1 MRGGMVLDY
10 DTNASYFGTS
20 FTLASTV
27 IPYVLGRCEFWLFM
41 ALHLAITFSYR
52 AGYLVGADESKTTLF
67 IDWNDMKVISA
78 ITTFFEVFFTNQT
91 FTRYLHLYDRT
102 RNLLKCV
109 CEFCFETS
117 LHLKSTS
124 QSHIRLAT
132 RYFLCSVVLF
142 FSQMKKSEDEKLWA
156 ELQRLSLIRPDEQ
169 EHLETYDRDMRSLVV
184 LHWAAK
190 VIKLGHKNS
199 AGKAPGNAL
208 KNMIDK
214 LVVTHGIQQ
223 EVIDTMSLPI
233 PFQYFHLLN
242 LMIVI
247 NLLLWAYGMGISES
261 AFAPF
266 VYFFAALIF
275 MGMMELAVQLSDPFG
290 DDETDFP
297 LDRWLREV
305 LEDARTLLESEQP
318 GEDDAFKSL
327 IKGEERLRVSP
338 DMEQRLQAMMSP
350 GFGDRELTTC
360 STFQHSDDDSSE

>member
-1 MRGGMVLDY
+1 MVLDY
-10 DTNASYFGTS
+10 DTSATYISTS
-20 FTLASTV
+20 FSWTSTV
-27 IPYVLGRCEFWLFM
+27 VPYVLGRLEFWIFM
-41 ALHLAITFSYR
+41 ALHLGITSAYR
-52 AGYLVGADESKTTLF
+52 TGYLAGADVSKTTFF
-67 IDWNDMKVISA
+67 IDWNDMKVIAA

-91 FTRYLHLYDRT
+91 FSRYLHLYDKT

-117 LHLKSTS
+117 LHLKSS
-124 QSHIRLAT
+124 SHGHMRLAS

-142 FSQMKKSEDEKLWA
+142 FSEMKKGDEDKSWL
-156 ELQRLSLIRPDEQ
+156 ELQRLSLVRPDEQ
-169 EHLETYDRDMRSLVV
+169 EHLELYDKDMRSLVV

-214 LVVTHGIQQ
+214 LVETHAIQQ
-223 EVIDTMSLPI
+223 EVMDTMRMPI

-261 AFAPF
+261 AFAPV

-290 DDETDFP
+290 EDETDFP
-297 LDRWLREV
+297 LGKWVQEV
-305 LEDARTLLESEQP
+305 LEDARALLESEQP
-318 GEDDAFKSL
+318 GEENAFKMMIASEER
-327 IKGEERLRVSP
+327 IRVSENMEERLR
-338 DMEQRLQAMMSP
+338 AMMSP
-350 GFGDRELTTC
+350 GFGLREGTTLY
-360 STFQHSDDDSSE
+360 SDDEGSE